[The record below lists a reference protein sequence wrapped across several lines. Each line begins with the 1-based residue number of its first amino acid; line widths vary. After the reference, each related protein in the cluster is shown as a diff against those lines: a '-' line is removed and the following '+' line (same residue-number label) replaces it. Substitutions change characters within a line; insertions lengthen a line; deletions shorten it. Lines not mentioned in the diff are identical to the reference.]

1 MSSYLY
7 ALDTVNKRP
16 KPIKVDSD
24 GNLQVDVVSMTGGG
38 DATASNQV
46 LAKGVLDN
54 ILTKNG
60 EIKSSTDLVKTA
72 VDNVN
77 TSLANNA
84 TSTLQT
90 AGNASLV
97 SILSKNTDI
106 KTAVD
111 NVNTSLNDNATAT
124 KQQTLIT
131 GLSSFESANHS
142 DLLSVVSAFDNIEPH
157 FQQSTLI
164 NNASIASG
172 SDSSEIDMGSNR
184 HLTLFG
190 TSNVNFAN
198 WILVRKSASGGT
210 TIPDGSSYIS
220 TEEVLSGSGVYSFSH
235 TFKNVG
241 TRYLALRNTHSG
253 SQTATVYA
261 VLHR

>member
-7 ALDTVNKRP
+7 ALDTANKRP

-60 EIKSSTDLVKTA
+60 EIKTA

-77 TSLANNA
+77 TSLVNNA

-97 SILSKNTDI
+97 SILGKNTDI

-111 NVNTSLNDNATAT
+111 NVNTALIDNATAT
-124 KQQTLIT
+124 KQQTLIS
-131 GLSSFESANHS
+131 GLSSFENANHA
-142 DLLSVVSAFDNIEPH
+142 DFTALLSAIDNLESH
-157 FQQSTLI
+157 FSQSTLI

-172 SDSSEIDMGSNR
+172 GDSSEIDMGSNR

-190 TSNVNFAN
+190 TSNVNFGN
-198 WILVRKSASGGT
+198 WVLIRKSASGGT
-210 TIPDGSSYIS
+210 KIPDGSKYIS
-220 TEEVLSGSGVYSFSH
+220 TEEVIPSSGVYSFSQ
-235 TFKNVG
+235 TFENVG
-241 TRYLALRNTHSG
+241 SRYLALRNSHSG

>member
-7 ALDTVNKRP
+7 ALDTANKRP

-77 TSLANNA
+77 TSLIDNA
-84 TSTLQT
+84 TATLQT

-97 SILSKNTDI
+97 SILAKNTDI

-111 NVNTSLNDNATAT
+111 NVNTSLIDNASAT
-124 KQQTLIT
+124 KQQTLIS
-131 GLSSFESANHS
+131 GLSSFENANHA
-142 DLLSVVSAFDNIEPH
+142 DFTTLLSAIDNLEPH
-157 FQQSTLI
+157 FSQSTLI

-172 SDSSEIDMGSNR
+172 GDSSEIDMGSNR

-190 TSNVNFAN
+190 TSDVNFGN
-198 WILVRKSASGGT
+198 WVLIRKSASGGT
-210 TIPDGSSYIS
+210 KIPDGSKYIS
-220 TEEVLSGSGVYSFSH
+220 TEEVIPSSGVYSFST
-235 TFKNVG
+235 TFENVG
-241 TRYLALRNTHSG
+241 SRYLALRNSHTG